1 MKVSLVVSQG
11 IHKGKAILVPT
22 AQFVIGRDEDCQ
34 LRPSSP
40 AVSKRHCAILI
51 KNGQVFLKDF
61 GSTNGTFVN
70 DTPVTGEVE
79 VKHDD
84 QIRVGPLEFV
94 LRLKS
99 SDSSLTAKSP
109 SKAGLSKLTP
119 PPKDDPTKEQKTA
132 SAEDT
137 DAENMAALLLSTD
150 DGPPGPLTD
159 AGIPG
164 GSTVFEM
171 PVPNPDDPNAPPAAK
186 KPPTTE
192 QDNSKRAGDILRKY
206 MQRPRQQ

>member
-11 IHKGKAILVPT
+11 IHKGKAIPVPV

-51 KNGQVFLKDF
+51 KSGKVFLQDF

-70 DTPVTGEVE
+70 EVPVAGEVE
-79 VKHDD
+79 IKHDD
-84 QIRVGPLEFV
+84 QIRVGPLDFV
-94 LRLKS
+94 LRLQK
-99 SDSSLTAKSP
+99 SDSSVEPKSA
-109 SKAGLSKLTP
+109 SKAGLGKPTP
-119 PPKDDPTKEQKTA
+119 PPKDEPTKEQKTA
-132 SAEDT
+132 ASDET
-137 DAENMAALLLSTD
+137 DAENMAAMLLATD
-150 DGPPGPLTD
+150 DGPPGPLTE
-159 AGIPG
+159 AGIPD

-171 PVPNPDDPNAPPAAK
+171 PVQNPDDPNAPPVIK
-186 KPPTTE
+186 TPIPE